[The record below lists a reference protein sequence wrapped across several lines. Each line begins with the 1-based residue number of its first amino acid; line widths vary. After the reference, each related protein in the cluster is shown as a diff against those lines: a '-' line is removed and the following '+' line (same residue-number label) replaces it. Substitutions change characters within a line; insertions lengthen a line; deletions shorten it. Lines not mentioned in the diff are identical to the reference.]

1 MFMENN
7 LNSSMDNPYDIQ
19 VVRIQTISSPLQQ
32 LSQQHPTTV
41 ATSSIEGKISDPRR
55 YF

>member
-1 MFMENN
+1 MENN

-19 VVRIQTISSPLQQ
+19 VVRMQTISSPLQQ
-32 LSQQHPTTV
+32 LSQQHPTRV

>member
-1 MFMENN
+1 MENN
-7 LNSSMDNPYDIQ
+7 LNSSMDNPYDIE
-19 VVRIQTISSPLQQ
+19 VVRMQTISSPLQQ
-32 LSQQHPTTV
+32 LSQQQHPTTV